1 MHTYLRAIGFSNI
14 KKLTDLDKLLE
25 IIMTS
30 FTERITHKV
39 NEHEDFVE
47 ITKYFCEGIGITIR
61 GAYDENG
68 DFHLEHYFPFI
79 EGKVCSAKQRLTVS
93 KKVDNTSFSCMCD
106 DMRLGVSLIF
116 YIQNTIEYMK
126 LDKINKIRNNEI
138 PIYLSAL
145 SVEGKILLPIEKNQ
159 KTIEHMSKE
168 HMRRSKL
175 IAEAK
180 EGNQEAI
187 NNLTIEDIDR
197 YAMIA
202 RRTRK
207 EDVYTIVNTSFYPHG
222 TESDNYAIIGTIIQ
236 HRVLNNMITKEQ
248 VYELLIECNELIM
261 SVCINKNDLFGQ
273 PYVGARFKGVVWLQ
287 GKLDFNEIEEV

>member
-1 MHTYLRAIGFSNI
+1 LHTYLRAVGFSNI
-14 KKLTDLDKLLE
+14 KKLTDLDKLLG

-30 FTERITHKV
+30 FTERITHRI
-39 NEHEDFVE
+39 NENEDFVE

-79 EGKVCSAKQRLTVS
+79 DGKVCSTKQQLTIS
-93 KKVDNTSFSCMCD
+93 KKVDTTSFSCMCD

-116 YIQNTIEYMK
+116 FVQNSIDYIK
-126 LDKINKIRNNEI
+126 LTNANRIKNVKV
-138 PIYLSAL
+138 PMYLSGL
-145 SVEGKILLPIEKNQ
+145 SVEAKILLPIEKN
-159 KTIEHMSKE
+159 KKSIEHMSE
-168 HMRRSKL
+168 EYLRRSKL

-187 NNLTIEDIDR
+187 DNLTIEDIDR
-197 YAMIA
+197 YAMVA

-207 EDVYTIVNTSFYPHG
+207 EDVYTIVNTSFYPYG

-236 HRVLNNMITKEQ
+236 HRLLNNKITKEQ
-248 VYELLIECNELIM
+248 VYELLVECNELVMNI
-261 SVCINKNDLFGQ
+261 CINKKDLFGV
-273 PYVGARFKGVVWLQ
+273 PYEGARFKGIVWLQ
-287 GKLDFNEIEEV
+287 GKIDFDEVD

>member
-1 MHTYLRAIGFSNI
+1 MHTYLRAVGFSNI
-14 KKLTDLDKLLE
+14 KKLTDLDKLLG

-30 FTERITHKV
+30 FTERITHRI
-39 NEHEDFVE
+39 NENEDFVE

-79 EGKVCSAKQRLTVS
+79 DGKVCSTKQQLTIS
-93 KKVDNTSFSCMCD
+93 KKVDTTSFSCMCD

-116 YIQNTIEYMK
+116 FVQNSIDYIK
-126 LDKINKIRNNEI
+126 LTNANRIKNVKV
-138 PIYLSAL
+138 PMYLSGL
-145 SVEGKILLPIEKNQ
+145 SVEAKILLPIEKN
-159 KTIEHMSKE
+159 KKSIEHMSE
-168 HMRRSKL
+168 EYLRRSKL

-187 NNLTIEDIDR
+187 DNLTIEDIDR
-197 YAMIA
+197 YAMVA

-207 EDVYTIVNTSFYPHG
+207 EDVYTIVNTSFYPYG

-236 HRVLNNMITKEQ
+236 HRLLNNKITKEQ
-248 VYELLIECNELIM
+248 VYELLVECNELVMNI
-261 SVCINKNDLFGQ
+261 CINKKDLLD
-273 PYVGARFKGVVWLQ
+273 RKSVV
-287 GKLDFNEIEEV
+287 